1 MAEVTDRIK
10 RLGEYFIEMKVASAK
25 NDVEGVQEY
34 IYVTVSFPHEW
45 VLDGRTAERFNVDCA
60 NEGGVTY
67 FWAVMDVG
75 FEKVFDAIDYN
86 IKVNKEAQEKV
97 VIFNEKLRELRDL
110 FSDESYDVETLKSLR
125 FEFTNKAEEVPSKL
139 PFVVEKA
146 EKPGKKKTKLEE
158 VNE

>member
-10 RLGEYFIEMKVASAK
+10 KLGEYFIEMKVASAT
-25 NDVEGVQEY
+25 NESGEPVDY

-45 VLDGRTAERFNVDCA
+45 VLDGRTATKYNVECA
-60 NEGGVTY
+60 NENGVTY

-97 VIFNEKLRELRDL
+97 VIFNDKLRELRDL

-125 FEFTNKAEEVPSKL
+125 FVFDAPQEAPSKL
-139 PFVVEKA
+139 PFPVDKPA
-146 EKPGKKKTKLEE
+146 EKGKKTPKGTE
-158 VNE
+158 VVDE